1 MQHAR
6 QLNLEDQVWSGIF
19 DNVASRN
26 VRLAVESVEALGDE
40 GKKFLDSVVG
50 AYAIDDVKAATTWL
64 VEHYPSEDR
73 HFDWLTS
80 RLLVVDPTG
89 AEEFLDSIVDLTV
102 RKKLQKSLK
111 RAINIS
117 KGIRP

>member
-1 MQHAR
+1 MS
-6 QLNLEDQVWSGIF
+6 LEDQVWSGIF

-26 VRLAVESVEALGDE
+26 VRLAVESIEALGDE

-73 HFDWLTS
+73 HFDTLTS